1 MSASSMEEVPDE
13 LLCCILRTASA
24 ATLGRLGCTSK
35 QFRRRVSGGESW
47 RGATEATFSAQDVQK
62 AIAACSD
69 GWRCVYRF
77 LLLSVAHHLLA
88 GRRANRVAREDTIKI
103 VQRSTKGLVGT
114 IEAMDTQLRRIRAPI
129 DTLGYD
135 IACPSQMELMMIATL
150 EEQMQGLRTELSAA
164 TQQIQEFESE
174 AERARLDEA
183 AALAHVVSLREG
195 LPIHLQD
202 PVAILDGQCSGD
214 GAGGGAGSSSGTPAV
229 AADIGGMQ
237 ISGAAVTGDT
247 ASEAGATSA

>member
-1 MSASSMEEVPDE
+1 M
-13 LLCCILRTASA
+13 
-24 ATLGRLGCTSK
+24 
-35 QFRRRVSGGESW
+35 
-47 RGATEATFSAQDVQK
+47 
-62 AIAACSD
+62 
-69 GWRCVYRF
+69 
-77 LLLSVAHHLLA
+77 
-88 GRRANRVAREDTIKI
+88 
-103 VQRSTKGLVGT
+103 
-114 IEAMDTQLRRIRAPI
+114 
-129 DTLGYD
+129 
-135 IACPSQMELMMIATL
+135 
-150 EEQMQGLRTELSAA
+150 RTELSAA